1 MNHPLRIICMP
12 GTDLNDSWGR
22 CVSESL
28 TLRRNE
34 RFDVPLEITYFSSGE
49 CKAVLPESVR
59 DCDLYILSDPYNYA
73 VTYKMRGQLHN
84 CSPADHYAALKSV
97 ISACAG
103 KAYRMTVVMPMLYGS
118 RQHERKS
125 RESLNAA
132 MTLQELE
139 AMGVKSVITVDL
151 HAPMVSNAVPLLGVD
166 NLHPRRQ
173 FSDAYIGVLANT
185 VFVAPDPGAMARN
198 LPYAKDAG
206 SEVGMF
212 YKRRAVRS
220 DPSLG
225 KNAVEEHRWLG
236 PDVSGKNCV
245 IVDDILSSGGTILDT
260 MRQLRDLGAA
270 SCSAFISFGLFTDG
284 WAAFDKAYEA
294 GDFDTIYVSNLT
306 YIPPEL
312 ACRPWLEVVDM
323 SDLLSNF
330 IERVNNAQSIGHILG
345 DDMREYSVIH

>member
-1 MNHPLRIICMP
+1 MNRPLRIICMP
-12 GTDLNDSWGR
+12 GTDDNDSWGS
-22 CVSESL
+22 CVSAFVAFH
-28 TLRRNE
+28 RKE
-34 RFDVPLEITYFSSGE
+34 RVALPVEITYFSSGE

-59 DCDLYILSDPYNYA
+59 DVDLYILSDPYNYS
-73 VTYKMRGQLHN
+73 VTYKMRGKLQH

-103 KAYRMTVVMPMLYGS
+103 KAYRTTVVMPILYGS
-118 RQHERKS
+118 RQHERKT

-166 NLHPRRQ
+166 NLHPRRE
-173 FSDAYIGVLANT
+173 FSDAYTGVLANT
-185 VFVAPDPGAMARN
+185 VFIAPDPGAMART

-206 SEVGMF
+206 EVGMF

-220 DPSLG
+220 DPALG
-225 KNAVEEHRWLG
+225 KNKVEDHRWLG
-236 PDVSGKNCV
+236 PVVTGKNCV

-260 MRQLRDLGAA
+260 MRQLRALGAA

-284 WAAFDKAYEA
+284 CDAFDQAYEA
-294 GDFDTIYVSNLT
+294 GDLDTIYVSNLT
-306 YIPPEL
+306 YVPNEF
-312 ACRPWLEVVDM
+312 ATKPWLRVVSM
-323 SDLLSNF
+323 SSLLGKF
-330 IERVNNAQSIGHILG
+330 IERLHNGLSVADILG
-345 DDMREYSVIH
+345 DETREYSKV